1 MRTPMLQRK
10 TPRPGADSALAGP
23 GARRSP
29 PRGGRGGLGR
39 LGRPPRRGIKRPPP
53 PPAPHRGPEGR
64 GSLGGRPVPLRR
76 RPCLGVPVSMVT
88 PVQAAGAGGREA
100 AASPRQTEG
109 AAGTRRQTEPE
120 REPTRGRNGS
130 RCCRRSRR
138 RERKV
143 RRAQQAPSRGPGFVG
158 GQDAR
163 GRAPC
168 SGPRRRGRPLAH
180 RLLAGPANPG
190 WASASDGCARGRGA
204 RRGAAELGALPRC

>member
-1 MRTPMLQRK
+1 MLQRK
-10 TPRPGADSALAGP
+10 TPRPCAESARAGP
-23 GARRSP
+23 GARRSS

-39 LGRPPRRGIKRPPP
+39 LGRPPRRGVGGPPP
-53 PPAPHRGPEGR
+53 PLPPPRSRGEGI
-64 GSLGGRPVPLRR
+64 PRR
-76 RPCLGVPVSMVT
+76 EACPFKE
-88 PVQAAGAGGREA
+88 AALPGCARLHGYPGAGG
-100 AASPRQTEG
+100 G
-109 AAGTRRQTEPE
+109 
-120 REPTRGRNGS
+120 
-130 RCCRRSRR
+130 RR
-138 RERKV
+138 REGGRLPPLPD
-143 RRAQQAPSRGPGFVG
+143 RRRELREPGAERIPSGTLSAAETGAAAAAATASGRCGERRGSRAGSPGSVG